1 MFEYLLPQAKVYSRF
16 SSNIDKICG
25 IRHFLCKFAIITE
38 CMLKYIL
45 PMLTGKKVL
54 IFDLGGV
61 VIDLFVDRTFLA
73 MLSLGVPEAMLN
85 EQGCLM
91 NSKMM
96 EYDRGDITDNGM
108 FSYIKTFIPT
118 AVSEKMGAR
127 LDDEVRRV
135 WNLMLGKIPAG
146 KLQRLKELREAGYR
160 VVMLSNTNSGHWPRI
175 EQLFVEAC
183 GKLPSECF
191 DALYLSYLMHH
202 RKPEPEIFH
211 SLLESEGVAAADC
224 LFFDDSAENCAAARA
239 LGIDAVLV
247 ERNASWEGMFE

>member
-1 MFEYLLPQAKVYSRF
+1 
-16 SSNIDKICG
+16 
-25 IRHFLCKFAIITE
+25 
-38 CMLKYIL
+38 MLN
-45 PMLTGKKVL
+45 GKKVL

-73 MLSLGVPEAMLN
+73 MISLGVPEAMLN

-108 FSYIKTFIPT
+108 FSYIKSFIPT

-160 VVMLSNTNSGHWPRI
+160 VVMLSNTNEAHWPQVESLFI
-175 EQLFVEAC
+175 EAAGEPLE
-183 GKLPSECF
+183 SYF
-191 DALYLSYLMHH
+191 DSLHLSYRMRR
-202 RKPEPEIFH
+202 RKPEPEIFLD
-211 SLLESEGVAAADC
+211 LLAAENASPGDC
-224 LFFDDSAENCAAARA
+224 IFFDDSAENCEVARS
-239 LGIDAVLV
+239 LGIDAVVV
-247 ERNASWEGMFE
+247 ERNAPWDGILI